1 MGLIGPFVAP
11 INKMQMKPRF
21 MRAALI
27 IRSQAKSFPWDG
39 ECTMLIH
46 FPETL
51 KAKWHEKSTN
61 VCPVV
66 RNGSGSPQWC
76 GARWRR
82 QGTIRKGFIN
92 STEIVT
98 AATSPRCSIAITFH
112 QVNLLTN
119 HDSTDCFLR
128 NQNGTKSLDEL
139 LGDAF
144 LLGVDV
150 ADMQGQHGKELLT
163 TDCGPTK

>member
-1 MGLIGPFVAP
+1 
-11 INKMQMKPRF
+11 
-21 MRAALI
+21 
-27 IRSQAKSFPWDG
+27 
-39 ECTMLIH
+39 MLVH

-51 KAKWHEKSTN
+51 RAGWLEKSTD

-66 RNGSGSPQWC
+66 RKGSGSPQRW

-92 STEIVT
+92 STEIVS
-98 AATSPRCSIAITFH
+98 AATSPRCSIEITCN
-112 QVNLLTN
+112 QVN
-119 HDSTDCFLR
+119 FLR
-128 NQNGTKSLDEL
+128 NHNGTKSLDEL

-150 ADMQGQHGKELLT
+150 AEMQGQHGKELLT
-163 TDCGPTK
+163 SDCGTAKRGA